1 MSDKVRE
8 YVLRIVYNIETGEIE
23 HLSEYVDK
31 GCAFEL
37 EGELVSLSSEFKE
50 YLEDHLDS
58 DILGIS

>member
-37 EGELVSLSSEFKE
+37 DGELISLSSEFKK

>member
-8 YVLRIVYNIETGEIE
+8 YVLRIVYNVETGEIE

>member
-37 EGELVSLSSEFKE
+37 DGELLSLSSEITK
-50 YLEDHLDS
+50 YLEKHSDS
-58 DILGIS
+58 NVLGIS